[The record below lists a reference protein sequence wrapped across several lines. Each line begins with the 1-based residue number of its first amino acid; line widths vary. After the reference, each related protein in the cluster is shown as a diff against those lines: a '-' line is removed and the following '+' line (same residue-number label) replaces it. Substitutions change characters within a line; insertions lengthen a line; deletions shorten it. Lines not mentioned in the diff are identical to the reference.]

1 MDLDIEPGVDF
12 VEQINDSIGSCRL
25 LIALIGP
32 RWTTIEDADG
42 RRRLD
47 DPSDFIGVEIEA
59 ALRRPEV
66 RVIPV
71 LVQGARMPA
80 VAELPRSL
88 ADLARR
94 NAFELSDARW
104 SYDVGRLMST
114 VERVLDGGAGPSEAV
129 ERPKPPVAE
138 AETGAGPA
146 RSERAPGDRAAEE
159 RERPA
164 TARPSRGRSRLVIAL
179 AVIVLAVGVGVAA
192 VILSGSSESGGE
204 LYSDSEAH
212 VSPEGIEVS
221 DLRAT
226 ADHDPAEVG
235 DEIQVDFSLKN
246 VGSEPVRF
254 DETFVGTRDP
264 SGAHEDFA
272 NENQGEVLD
281 PDEVLEISRTRV
293 LDAPGTWEFWPCY
306 TLPRGECPD
315 EWQSFQ
321 VSVGQ

>member
-1 MDLDIEPGVDF
+1 MLAPRDL
-12 VEQINDSIGSCRL
+12 
-25 LIALIGP
+25 
-32 RWTTIEDADG
+32 
-42 RRRLD
+42 
-47 DPSDFIGVEIEA
+47 
-59 ALRRPEV
+59 
-66 RVIPV
+66 
-71 LVQGARMPA
+71 
-80 VAELPRSL
+80 
-88 ADLARR
+88 
-94 NAFELSDARW
+94 
-104 SYDVGRLMST
+104 
-114 VERVLDGGAGPSEAV
+114 
-129 ERPKPPVAE
+129 
-138 AETGAGPA
+138 
-146 RSERAPGDRAAEE
+146 ERAPGDRAAEE

-179 AVIVLAVGVGVAA
+179 AAIVLAVGVGVAA